1 MISVCIITRNEAD
14 MLRKCLRALEKYD
27 VEIVVVD
34 TGSKDDSK
42 RAALEYTDKV
52 YDFEWCDDF
61 SAARNYAAGKAEND
75 IIFALDTDEIVE
87 CLNVKEDEIEAGRSI
102 GRILRINQF
111 VRDGEVQ
118 RGKER
123 ISRLYDRRYFR
134 YVGRI
139 HEQIEAVDGAEVA
152 EKVCNVEVIMRHYG
166 YNGSPEQI
174 KAKAE
179 RNIKLLE
186 LDVQENGEKPYT
198 LYQLG
203 KSHYMCKNYDSAVEY
218 FGKALGYDLNPELEY
233 VQDMVEIY
241 GYALINTGNAYVA
254 NEILGNNEVYDAF
267 SGWADFCF
275 MMGLVYMNCSMFD
288 KAVEEFRRAAVKP
301 ARMEGTN
308 SYKAYYNIGVIL
320 ECQGKTEEALA
331 YYKKCGE
338 YETALKR
345 INVLK
350 K

>member
-1 MISVCIITRNEAD
+1 MISVCIITKNEAD
-14 MLRKCLRALEKYD
+14 MLRKCLKALEKYD
-27 VEIVVVD
+27 VEIVVAD

-87 CLNVKEDEIEAGRSI
+87 SFNVNEDEIKAGKAI

-111 VRDGEVQ
+111 VREGEVQ

-123 ISRLYDRRYFR
+123 ISRLYDRRYFK

-139 HEQIEAVDGAEVA
+139 HEQIEAVDGMGAA
-152 EKVCNVEVIMRHYG
+152 EKVCNADVTVRHYG
-166 YNGSPEQI
+166 YDGSFEQI

-186 LDVQENGEKPYT
+186 LDVKENGEKPYT

-203 KSHYMCKNYDSAVEY
+203 KSHYMCKNYDRAIEY
-218 FGKALGYDLNPELEY
+218 FGKALGYDLNPKLEY
-233 VQDMVEIY
+233 VQDMVETY
-241 GYALINTGNAYVA
+241 GYALINTGNAYAA
-254 NEILGNNEVYDAF
+254 NEILGNNEVYAAF

-275 MMGLVYMNCSMFD
+275 MMGLVYMNCSMFE
-288 KAVEEFRRAAVKP
+288 KAIEEFRRAAAKP

-331 YYKKCGE
+331 YYIKCGQ
-338 YETALKR
+338 YDAALKR
-345 INVLK
+345 INILK